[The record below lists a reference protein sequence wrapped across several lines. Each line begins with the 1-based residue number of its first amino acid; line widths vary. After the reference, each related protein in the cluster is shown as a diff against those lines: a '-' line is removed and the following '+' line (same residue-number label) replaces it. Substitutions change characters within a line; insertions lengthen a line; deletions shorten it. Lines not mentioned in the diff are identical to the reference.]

1 MSKTM
6 KMIMSVIFIALCILF
21 GLVTIQEGRKR
32 KIEEADGRVGTR
44 TVCNLYPRSQTLG
57 ERPMYGVYRML
68 KTRAARNYERV
79 PGLSFS
85 TYELALDA
93 AQEIYENDPS
103 YKVEVREATKH

>member
-1 MSKTM
+1 
-6 KMIMSVIFIALCILF
+6 
-21 GLVTIQEGRKR
+21 
-32 KIEEADGRVGTR
+32 
-44 TVCNLYPRSQTLG
+44 
-57 ERPMYGVYRML
+57 MYGVYRML

-79 PGLSFS
+79 LGLSFS